1 MQQAGSSNFQ
11 RAAALGAPNLGCIL
25 DMIAA
30 CKSCSSVSTN
40 GATTE
45 FPRGLRDHP
54 RRRRRRR
61 RQIQKVWELRS
72 REESSE
78 RAREGGEA
86 LLEIYK
92 IT

>member
-1 MQQAGSSNFQ
+1 MQQAGSSSFQ

-25 DMIAA
+25 DMAAA

-45 FPRGLRDHP
+45 FPRGLRDHRR

-72 REESSE
+72 REEASE
-78 RAREGGEA
+78 RASEGGRGGA
-86 LLEIYK
+86 P
-92 IT
+92 